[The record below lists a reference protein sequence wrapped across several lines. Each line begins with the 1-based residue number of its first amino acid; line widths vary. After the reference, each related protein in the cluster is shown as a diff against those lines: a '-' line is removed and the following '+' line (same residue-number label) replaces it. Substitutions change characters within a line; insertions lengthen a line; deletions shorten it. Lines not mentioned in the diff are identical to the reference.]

1 MTKEKHTLFFFP
13 VLFTLPTYLSDFCRR
28 NIGHNIIAT
37 GMPTVIP
44 TLTGFYSYGTALPGQ
59 SL

>member
-1 MTKEKHTLFFFP
+1 MKEKHTLFFFP
-13 VLFTLPTYLSDFCRR
+13 VLFTHPTSLSDFCHR

-44 TLTGFYSYGTALPGQ
+44 TLTGFNSSGMALPKQ